1 MATSTE
7 VAIVGGA
14 VIGSAVA
21 YFLSRDPDFDGTVVV
36 IERDPTYAACATTR
50 SWGGIR
56 QQFSTAENVRMSL
69 FGADF
74 ARNAARTLAVD
85 GHGPDLAFRER
96 GYLFL
101 ADADHFAALEANCNR
116 QQALGAEVVALRPPA
131 IAAKFPWLD
140 LQGVAGACFGL
151 ANEGWIDPGALLHG
165 LRQKALSLGVR
176 YLADTV
182 TGIAMKRGRVVGLDL
197 RAGGALRAGTVV
209 NAAGPFAAAIAA
221 MAGVALPVRPRK
233 RMSYVFDCRSP
244 LVDVPMTVDYSGLT
258 FRPEGSRFIAIASPP
273 PEDDPDCEDLDEDTA
288 TFDHTVWPALSHRVP
303 AFAAIKLVGAWA
315 GHYDFNTFD
324 QNAILGPHPEI
335 GGFYFCNG
343 FSGHGIQHAP
353 AAGRAV
359 AEHIV
364 HGRYIS
370 LDLSRLGFARIL
382 DDRPLAE
389 THVL

>member
-1 MATSTE
+1 MAERTD

-14 VIGSAVA
+14 VMGSAVA
-21 YFLSRDPDFDGTVVV
+21 YFLAHDPNFDGTVTVV
-36 IERDPTYAACATTR
+36 ERDPSYAACATTR

-56 QQFSTAENVRMSL
+56 QQFSTPENVQMSL

-74 ARNAARTLAVD
+74 ARGAARALAVD
-85 GHGPDLAFRER
+85 GHGPDLAFDER

-101 ADADHFAALEANCNR
+101 ADSGQIGAIEANCAR
-116 QQALGAEVVALRPPA
+116 QRSLGAEVVVLPPGE
-131 IAAKFPWLD
+131 IAARFPWLD
-140 LQGVAGACFGL
+140 LAGVAGAGFGL
-151 ANEGWIDPGALLHG
+151 RNEGWIDPEALLHG
-165 LRQKALSLGVR
+165 LRRKALSLGVR

-182 TGIAMKRGRVVGLDL
+182 TGVARDGGRIVGLDL
-197 RAGGALRAGTVV
+197 QAAGRLAAGAVV
-209 NAAGPFAAAIAA
+209 DAAGPFAAKIAA
-221 MAGVALPVRPRK
+221 MAGIAMPVRPRK
-233 RMSYVFDCRSP
+233 RMSYVFDCRTRI
-244 LVDVPMTVDYSGLT
+244 DGAPMTVDCTGVT
-258 FRPEGSRFIAIASPP
+258 FRPEGVRFIAIASPP
-273 PEDDPDCEDLDEDTA
+273 AEDDPDCEDLDEDTA
-288 TFDHTVWPALSHRVP
+288 GFETTVWPALARRVP

-364 HGRYIS
+364 HGAYRS
-370 LDLSRLGFARIL
+370 LDLSRLGFARVL
-382 DDRPLAE
+382 DDRPLSEA
-389 THVL
+389 HVV

>member
-1 MATSTE
+1 MAMSTD

-14 VIGSAVA
+14 VMGSAVA
-21 YFLSRDPDFDGTVVV
+21 YFLAQDPDFDGTVTV

-56 QQFSTAENVRMSL
+56 QQFSTPENVRMSL

-74 ARNAARTLAVD
+74 ARSADVTLAVD
-85 GHGPDLAFRER
+85 GHGPDLAFQER

-101 ADADHFAALEANCNR
+101 ADAAHIAALEADCAR
-116 QQALGAEVVALRPPA
+116 CQDVGAEVVVLRHPEIGA
-131 IAAKFPWLD
+131 RFPWLD
-140 LQGVAGACFGL
+140 LQGVAGAGFGL
-151 ANEGWIDPGALLHG
+151 RNEGWIDPNALLHG
-165 LRQKALSLGVR
+165 LRQKALSLDVR

-182 TGIAMKRGRVVGLDL
+182 TGIALKRGRVVGLDL
-197 RAGGALRAGTVV
+197 RAGGAMRASSVV

-233 RMSYVFDCRSP
+233 RMSYVFDCRTP
-244 LVDVPMTVDYSGLT
+244 LADVPMTVDCSGVT
-258 FRPEGSRFIAIASPP
+258 FRPEGSRFIAIDSPP
-273 PEDDPDCEDLDEDTA
+273 PENDPDCEDLDEETA
-288 TFDHTVWPALSHRVP
+288 DFDRTVWPALGRRVP

-364 HGRYIS
+364 HGQYLS

-382 DDRPLAE
+382 EDRPLAE
-389 THVL
+389 AHVL